1 MKLRELKERID
12 TLMEKQPSAEVYL
25 HIAPALKG
33 TALDGKSYAEGLVES
48 AEFDNTSR
56 GNPAV
61 VYITAKEG

>member
-25 HIAPALKG
+25 HIHPANNDV
-33 TALDGKSYAEGLVES
+33 ALDGKSYAEGLVAS

-61 VYITAKEG
+61 VYITAEEG